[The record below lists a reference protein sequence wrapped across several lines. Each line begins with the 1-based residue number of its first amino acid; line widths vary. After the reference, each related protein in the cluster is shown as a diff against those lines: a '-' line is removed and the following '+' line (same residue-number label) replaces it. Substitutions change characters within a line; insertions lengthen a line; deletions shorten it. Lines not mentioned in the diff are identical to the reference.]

1 MKTVKIVKII
11 IAAVAIIAVVVGLFC
26 CFNGGIGPGIK
37 LGGPDIKPKDVEKSI
52 KERIVD
58 APDSK
63 FCVKAYD
70 DIKSKIDLYFKDAP
84 TSKSTWTNNLNLEYT
99 NKFVKQAMYVFD
111 HNAWK
116 NNDIAT
122 IRKEYKRCIR
132 FSPDNNSLAAIK
144 SILSDYD
151 KLLKYDNEV
160 SKACNQHPKCLN
172 DPLYIYKEDSWDI
185 AKTNSLINSTP
196 MVYSKAKN
204 APLYQKTRSDQVR
217 TRLKNA
223 HRKFINDKMNRCEQ
237 EVKTYNYN
245 PSRNSDYGK
254 MSGFLYKDFETFYN
268 KWYESVIA
276 WQTRLKDWEQYAP
289 DPTTVNEYDL

>member
-26 CFNGGIGPGIK
+26 CFKGVIEGPGIGPG
-37 LGGPDIKPKDVEKSI
+37 GSDRKPKDVEKSI

-99 NKFVKQAMYVFD
+99 DKFVKQAMYVFD

-116 NNDIAT
+116 SKDIAT
-122 IRKEYKRCIR
+122 IRNEYERCIR

-204 APLYQKTRSDQVR
+204 APLYQKTRGDQVR

-223 HRKFINDKMNRCEQ
+223 HRNFINDKMNRCEQ
-237 EVKTYNYN
+237 EAIGYNFN
-245 PSRNSDYGK
+245 SSRHHDWDIMSTNLENNDLAPYRNQWNETVSDWRRK
-254 MSGFLYKDFETFYN
+254 VS
-268 KWYESVIA
+268 A
-276 WQTRLKDWEQYAP
+276 WEQY
-289 DPTTVNEYDL
+289 TVDTIN

>member
-26 CFNGGIGPGIK
+26 CFNGVIVDSGLKTGRS
-37 LGGPDIKPKDVEKSI
+37 DIKTKYVEKLI
-52 KERIVD
+52 KEKIVD

-63 FCVKAYD
+63 FCVKAYK
-70 DIKSKIDLYFKDAP
+70 DIKSTIDLYFKDAP

-99 NKFVKQAMYVFD
+99 DKFVKQAMYVFD

-116 NNDIAT
+116 SKDIAT
-122 IRKEYKRCIR
+122 IRNEYERCIR

-172 DPLYIYKEDSWDI
+172 DPLYIYKADGWDI

-204 APLYQKTRSDQVR
+204 APLYQKTRGDRVR

-237 EVKTYNYN
+237 EAIGYNYN

-254 MSGFLYKDFETFYN
+254 MSGFLYEDFKTFYN
-268 KWYESVIA
+268 KWYESVID
-276 WQTRLKDWEQYAP
+276 WQTRLKDWGQYAP
-289 DPTTVNEYDL
+289 DPTTINDL